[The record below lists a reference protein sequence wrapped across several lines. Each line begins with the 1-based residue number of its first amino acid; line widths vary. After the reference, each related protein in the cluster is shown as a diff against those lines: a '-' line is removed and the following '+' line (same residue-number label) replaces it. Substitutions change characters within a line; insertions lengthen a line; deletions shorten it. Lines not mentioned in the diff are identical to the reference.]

1 MCIMCENTIIY
12 DAVMLVGEK
21 FDGKRISELIIKG
34 DINRVDKTLQDD
46 EETIEDDE
54 ASDKFEEIPKRGK

>member
-1 MCIMCENTIIY
+1 MCENTIIY